1 MKDPLQQSD
10 KAEDSKSRKEV
21 SLTQHQAFRLRC
33 KEKIWRG
40 DLGGGHLSS
49 KDEAQG
55 SIPSSKKVKI
65 IEGPNMRLHIENLCY
80 VTSKKLGINTTPA
93 TGQQNRSTLNSRGNR
108 IL

>member
-1 MKDPLQQSD
+1 M
-10 KAEDSKSRKEV
+10 
-21 SLTQHQAFRLRC
+21 
-33 KEKIWRG
+33 
-40 DLGGGHLSS
+40 SS

-65 IEGPNMRLHIENLCY
+65 IEGPNYPEMKKHMRLHIENLCY